1 MKMYGVD
8 VAEGTHITNASI
20 AVGGDL
26 PSAANIGELFYYST
40 GNPAVDGLYVY
51 GPTAWVAVAAPAFN
65 NTTTYRYSQVVAA
78 STWTIVHN
86 LGTKYLHISTF
97 VDNVNNSYEKI
108 IPLSEQIID
117 ENTVV
122 VTFTTAY
129 SGQVI
134 LTGLV

>member
-1 MKMYGVD
+1 MKMYGID

-20 AVGGDL
+20 AVSGTF
-26 PSAANIGELFYYST
+26 PSGANTGELFYYST

-51 GPTAWVAVAAPAFN
+51 GATAWVAVAAPTLN

-78 STWTIVHN
+78 SAWVILHN
-86 LGTKYLHISTF
+86 LGTKYLHISTYI
-97 VDNVNNSYEKI
+97 DDTNSSYDKI
-108 IPLSEQIID
+108 IPLSEQILD

-122 VTFTTAY
+122 VTFSTAY